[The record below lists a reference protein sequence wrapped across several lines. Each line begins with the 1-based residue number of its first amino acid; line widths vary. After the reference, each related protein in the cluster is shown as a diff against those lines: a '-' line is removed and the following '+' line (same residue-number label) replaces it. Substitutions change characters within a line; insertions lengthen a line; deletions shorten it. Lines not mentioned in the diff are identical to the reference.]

1 MLQLAHMDQDSITEL
16 TSTTE
21 ETPSKK
27 EVVVHPWARAVGKY
41 DNPEKEDKFKNK
53 VGSFKTS
60 GLFLETSV
68 RYGEEDSPKRAGVL
82 YTLKDEDYKG
92 YPALRRLYLE
102 AKDPTEY
109 QFANQCFY
117 SWEHWCLIREQEWIK
132 PKLAKWREELKVL
145 ILSEALTSV
154 VEEATNPIS
163 RSRLSAAKYL
173 LESEF
178 GALLGMPTSKKELKA
193 QEQAKELSAD
203 EKRFKAIQ
211 DRASQLLKEKVSK
224 SVILE

>member
-1 MLQLAHMDQDSITEL
+1 MLQLAHMNEI
-16 TSTTE
+16 
-21 ETPSKK
+21 ETPELA
-27 EVVVHPWARAVGKY
+27 EVDEAEPLEAPAKDSPWARATGNY
-41 DNPEKEDKFKNK
+41 DNPEKEAKFKNRM
-53 VGSFKTS
+53 GAFKTAA
-60 GLFLETSV
+60 LFLETSV
-68 RYGEEDSPKRAGVL
+68 RYGEEDSVKREGVL

-92 YPALRRLYLE
+92 IPSLRRLYLE

-117 SWEHWCLIREQEWIK
+117 SWEHWCSIRDQEWIK
-132 PKLAKWREELKVL
+132 PKLTKWREELKVL

-178 GALLGMPTSKKELKA
+178 GALLGMPQTKKEQKA
-193 QEQAKELSAD
+193 QAEARELSAE
-203 EKRFKAIQ
+203 EKRLKAIQ
-211 DRASQLLKEKVSK
+211 DRASQLLKEKVAK
-224 SVILE
+224 SVTLE